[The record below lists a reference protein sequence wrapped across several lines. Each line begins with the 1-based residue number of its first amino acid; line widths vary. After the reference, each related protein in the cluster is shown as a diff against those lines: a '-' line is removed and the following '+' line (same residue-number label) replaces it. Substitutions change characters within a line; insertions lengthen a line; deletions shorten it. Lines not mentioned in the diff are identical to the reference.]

1 MRERVTRRG
10 LLAAGAAAGAGV
22 LVSPAK
28 AQIGASTRPAPM
40 TLALN
45 TSTIRPA
52 SLEEK
57 IRAASEAGYDGIEL
71 WIDEIEA
78 VDRGGGSLEDLR
90 ARLEDL
96 GLFVPNVIGL
106 WDAMPPDEADWP
118 AQFEVSK
125 RRMDL
130 CARVGARHVAAIPA
144 PDRPDI
150 DVLWA
155 AERYRRLLDAGRE
168 VGVTVA
174 IEFVGFLQ
182 GVHTLGQATAIALES
197 GAPDAC
203 MVADTFHL
211 YRGGSMFEGMRH
223 LQGSFLAVC
232 HFNDAPADPPRTE
245 QGDEHRVYPGDGV
258 LPLVEFVRTLI
269 GIGFTG
275 PLSLEMFKR
284 SEWERDPGEVARI
297 GIDKMRAIV
306 AEAQA
311 TA

>member
-1 MRERVTRRG
+1 MQDRVTRRG
-10 LLAAGAAAGAGV
+10 LLSAGAVAGAGV
-22 LVSPAK
+22 LV
-28 AQIGASTRPAPM
+28 RPARAQVGAPARPGRM
-40 TLALN
+40 TLTLN

-52 SLEEK
+52 PLDEK
-57 IRAASEAGYDGIEL
+57 IRVAAEAGYDGIEL

-78 VDRGGGSLEDLR
+78 VDRDGGSLADLR
-90 ARLEDL
+90 ARIEDL

-106 WDAMPPDEADWP
+106 WDAMPAAEEDWP
-118 AQFEVSK
+118 AAFEVSK

-130 CARVGARHVAAIPA
+130 CAQVGARHVAAIPA

-155 AERYRRLLDAGRE
+155 AERYRRLLEAGRE
-168 VGVTVA
+168 IGVTVA

-182 GVHTLGQATAIALES
+182 GIHTLGQATAIALES

-211 YRGGSMFEGMRH
+211 YRGGSLFGGMKY
-223 LQGSFLAVC
+223 LQGSLLAVC
-232 HFNDAPADPPRTE
+232 HFNDAPADPPRQE
-245 QGDEHRVYPGDGV
+245 QGDEHRVYPGDGI
-258 LPLVEFVRTLI
+258 LPLVGFVRTLMD
-269 GIGFTG
+269 IGFAG

-284 SEWERDPGEVARI
+284 SEWERDPREVARI
-297 GIDKMRAIV
+297 GLDKMRAIV
-306 AEAQA
+306 AAAQA